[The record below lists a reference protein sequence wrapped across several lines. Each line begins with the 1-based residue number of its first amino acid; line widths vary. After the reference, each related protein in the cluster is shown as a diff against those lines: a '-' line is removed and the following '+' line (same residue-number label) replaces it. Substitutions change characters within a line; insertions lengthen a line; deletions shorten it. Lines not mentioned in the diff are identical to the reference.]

1 MLEPESIR
9 AMILVKAAP
18 VLTARLEDSM
28 CVAAISLDGDPR
40 WIRLH
45 PVPFRDLA
53 DESKFR
59 KYQEVTADA
68 IRPIS
73 DRRPESWMP
82 LEGSIRPGA
91 MIGTDHG
98 WSTRRERLE
107 ALSRPTMC
115 SLIESN
121 RSGSG
126 PSTPSLAII
135 RVRGIPKFEVTR
147 RDDEQLTKWRKR
159 AADYAASPSL
169 FDDPSRDRPEYEVVP
184 WRFSYKYRCLEPE
197 CRSHNQTIIDWE
209 IVALWYHVRDQQ
221 DWREQMRK
229 RFIDEMWSPDR
240 NTELF
245 VGNQERYPQS
255 FLVLGVF
262 WPPRQDLQQ
271 SLV

>member
-1 MLEPESIR
+1 MEPKSIR

-18 VLTARLEDSM
+18 VLTSRLEDSM
-28 CVAAISLDGDPR
+28 CVAAISLDEDPR

-59 KYQEVTADA
+59 KYQEVTVDA
-68 IRPIS
+68 IRPRS
-73 DRRPESWMP
+73 DRRPESWVP

-91 MIGTDHG
+91 EIGTDHG

-115 SLIESN
+115 SLVASN

-126 PSTPSLAII
+126 PSTPSLAIV
-135 RVRGIPKFEVTR
+135 RVRGTPEFEVSK
-147 RDDEQLTKWRKR
+147 RDEEQLAKWRKR
-159 AADYAASPSL
+159 AADFAATPSL
-169 FDDPSRDRPEYEVVP
+169 FHDPSSDRPEYEVVP
-184 WRFSYKYRCLEPE
+184 WRFSYKYHCMEPG
-197 CRSHNQTIIDWE
+197 CKSHTQTIIDWE
-209 IVALWYHVRDQQ
+209 AVALWYHVRDQQ

-229 RFIDEMWSPDR
+229 KFVDVLWSPDR

-245 VGNQERYPQS
+245 VGNQERHPQS

-271 SLV
+271 SLI